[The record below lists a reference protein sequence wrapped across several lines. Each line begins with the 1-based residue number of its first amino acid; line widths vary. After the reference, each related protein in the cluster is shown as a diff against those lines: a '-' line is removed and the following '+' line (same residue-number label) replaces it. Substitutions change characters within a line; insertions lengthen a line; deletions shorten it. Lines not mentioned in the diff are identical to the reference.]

1 MSSTILTV
9 CRKEVIENS
18 RDRRTLF
25 STLLFG
31 PLFGPALFA
40 IMINVIISQAL
51 SGAEEDITLP
61 IVGQEHAPNLVDF
74 LRRRGVEASA
84 DLESLEEATAAV
96 REGEHEI
103 VLVISPE
110 FPANFRAGGDA
121 RVTLVFDPSQ
131 TRLNLSTRRVRG
143 LLNAYSRQLAFMR
156 LQARGISPLL
166 LRPITIDEFD
176 LSTATGRSALL
187 LGMLT
192 YLLLFATLMGGFH
205 LAIDST
211 AGERER
217 GSLEPL
223 LTTPVARAGLLLGKM
238 AATMCYMMLSLT
250 LTVAGFTVAL
260 YFAPLEQMGMS
271 SNFGP
276 LVALKIILILTPFVP
291 LGAALMTLV
300 ASFTKSYKEAQTYLG
315 LVLLVPTLPLII
327 ATFLNIRP
335 DLSLMWIPSLSQ
347 HLLIIELIKAEP
359 LNLGYLGVST
369 TSTLLFG
376 ALLAWLA
383 IRLYDRE
390 RLLRQ

>member
-51 SGAEEDITLP
+51 SGVEKDITLP

-176 LSTATGRSALL
+176 LSTATGRSVIL

-223 LTTPVARAGLLLGKM
+223 LTTPVARADLLLGKM

-327 ATFLNIRP
+327 ATFLNTRP

>member
-1 MSSTILTV
+1 MNSTILTV

-40 IMINVIISQAL
+40 IMINVMISQAL

-61 IVGQEHAPNLVDF
+61 IVGQEHAPNLVAF

-176 LSTATGRSALL
+176 LSTATGRSVIL

-223 LTTPVARAGLLLGKM
+223 LTTPVARADLLLGKM

>member
-9 CRKEVIENS
+9 CRKEVVENS

-40 IMINVIISQAL
+40 IMINVMISQAL

-176 LSTATGRSALL
+176 ISTATGRSALL
-187 LGMLT
+187 LGVLT

-223 LTTPVARAGLLLGKM
+223 LTTPVARADLLLGKM

-276 LVALKIILILTPFVP
+276 LVALKIILILAPFVP

-315 LVLLVPTLPLII
+315 FVLLVPTLPLII
-327 ATFLNIRP
+327 ATFLNTRP

-369 TSTLLFG
+369 TSTLLLG

>member
-223 LTTPVARAGLLLGKM
+223 LTTPVARADLLLGKM

-327 ATFLNIRP
+327 ATFLNTRP

>member
-166 LRPITIDEFD
+166 MRPITIDEFD
-176 LSTATGRSALL
+176 ISTATGRSALL

-223 LTTPVARAGLLLGKM
+223 LTTPVARADLLLGKM

-276 LVALKIILILTPFVP
+276 LVALKIVLILAPFVP

-327 ATFLNIRP
+327 ATFLNVRP

>member
-9 CRKEVIENS
+9 CRKEVVENS

-103 VLVISPE
+103 VLIISPE

-176 LSTATGRSALL
+176 ISTATGRSALL
-187 LGMLT
+187 LGVLT

-223 LTTPVARAGLLLGKM
+223 LTTPVARADLLLGKM

-276 LVALKIILILTPFVP
+276 LVALKIILILAPFVP

-369 TSTLLFG
+369 TSALLLG

>member
-1 MSSTILTV
+1 MSSAILTV

-40 IMINVIISQAL
+40 IMINVMISQAL

-61 IVGQEHAPNLVDF
+61 IVGQEHAPNLVAF

-176 LSTATGRSALL
+176 LSTATGRSVIL

-223 LTTPVARAGLLLGKM
+223 LTTPVARADLLLGKM

>member
-1 MSSTILTV
+1 MSSAILTV

-40 IMINVIISQAL
+40 IMINVMISQAL

-61 IVGQEHAPNLVDF
+61 IVGQEHAPNLVNF

-176 LSTATGRSALL
+176 LSTATGRSVIL

-223 LTTPVARAGLLLGKM
+223 LTTPVARADLLLGKM

>member
-40 IMINVIISQAL
+40 IMINVMISQAL

-176 LSTATGRSALL
+176 LSTATGRSVIL

-223 LTTPVARAGLLLGKM
+223 LTTPVARADLLLGKM

-327 ATFLNIRP
+327 ATFLNTRP